1 MLRKETGSTPA
12 RAKVCLR
19 AAPGRTIAVPVTV
32 EIPAEQMTIHA
43 APPGLI
49 TRRNADYLGLT
60 GDELVRIVRAMSR
73 DPRFADQVVKFGK
86 SLRSAPPD
94 SILAYLRSA
103 PLRPLGRTMQ
113 SRTPK
118 ATSTRIYSRPLDTS
132 AQTRAKSAAR

>member
-1 MLRKETGSTPA
+1 MLRKETGPAPA
-12 RAKVCLR
+12 RAKVCPR
-19 AAPGRTIAVPVTV
+19 AVPDRTIAVPATV

-86 SLRSAPPD
+86 SLRGAPPD
-94 SILAYLRSA
+94 SILAYLRAAPPVEANDGDQDDGSDLDEALLASA
-103 PLRPLGRTMQ
+103 GYERTTRP
-113 SRTPK
+113 
-118 ATSTRIYSRPLDTS
+118 
-132 AQTRAKSAAR
+132 KSLAR